1 MQAEL
6 VSHIAEIDRIEA
18 EEYAWVN
25 GNQSAMLTSIENLN
39 ATASGVP
46 NQIDTLIET
55 LNTTQ
60 TTLQADG
67 VDIIKNVSVVVWI
80 SLVLAELNF
89 NGCKLFTMQL
99 HAQP

>member
-1 MQAEL
+1 MN
-6 VSHIAEIDRIEA
+6 HIAEIDRIEA

-46 NQIDTLIET
+46 DQIDTLIET

-67 VDIIKNVSVVVWI
+67 VDIIKNVCVVVLI
-80 SLVLAELNF
+80 SLVAELNF
-89 NGCKLFTMQL
+89 NGVKFYKLVFKL
-99 HAQP
+99 PQP

>member
-1 MQAEL
+1 MN
-6 VSHIAEIDRIEA
+6 HIAEIDRIET

-46 NQIDTLIET
+46 DQIDTLIET

-80 SLVLAELNF
+80 SHVLAELNF
-89 NGCKLFTMQL
+89 SRCNFCKLFTM

>member
-1 MQAEL
+1 MN
-6 VSHIAEIDRIEA
+6 HIAEINRIEA

-25 GNQSAMLTSIENLN
+25 GNQTAMLTSVDNLN

-46 NQIDTLIET
+46 DQIDTLIET

-80 SLVLAELNF
+80 SLVSAELNF
-89 NGCKLFTMQL
+89 NRCIFCKLFTM

>member
-1 MQAEL
+1 MN
-6 VSHIAEIDRIEA
+6 HIAEINRIEA

-25 GNQSAMLTSIENLN
+25 GNQTAMLTSVDNLN

-46 NQIDTLIET
+46 DQIDTLIET

-89 NGCKLFTMQL
+89 NRCNFCKLFTT
-99 HAQP
+99 HAQT

>member
-1 MQAEL
+1 MN
-6 VSHIAEIDRIEA
+6 HIAEIDRIEA

-46 NQIDTLIET
+46 DQIDTLIET

-80 SLVLAELNF
+80 SLATKLNF
-89 NGCKLFTMQL
+89 NGAKFYKLVFKL
-99 HAQP
+99 PQP